1 MQHTRDSLNRVIP
14 KAGDGLYNNKKEK
27 LLTIT
32 EDTTEEIHEMLIVA
46 CDKQRHEELGGG
58 S

>member
-1 MQHTRDSLNRVIP
+1 M
-14 KAGDGLYNNKKEK
+14 
-27 LLTIT
+27 LTIT

-46 CDKQRHEELGGG
+46 RDKQRHEELGGG